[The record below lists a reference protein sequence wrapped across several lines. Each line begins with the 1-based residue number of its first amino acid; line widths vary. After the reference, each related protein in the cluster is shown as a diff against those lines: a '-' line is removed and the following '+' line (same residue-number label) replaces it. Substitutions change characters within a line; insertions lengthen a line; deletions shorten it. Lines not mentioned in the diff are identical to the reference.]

1 MFWYQY
7 LCLGC
12 LFVCVSA
19 CLWHFVRLV
28 RLGKPKDLSKKSG
41 NITKSVIYSNT
52 LAMLPNQKESAYLH
66 LPTFTAG
73 VLFHIG
79 TFIALSFFVVFFFLD
94 IAVFQEYTTLLILAT
109 LTELFLVI
117 SMACGLIL
125 LLKRI
130 FSKKLQALS
139 SLDDSVSTFLTML
152 FQFVTI
158 YYLLQGDSFAMKY
171 YILTSIFFL
180 YIPVG
185 KLRHVVYFFAARY
198 QLGFFY
204 GWRNSWPPSPK
215 KNVSLQ
221 KIN

>member
-19 CLWHFVRLV
+19 CLWHFIRLV

-52 LAMLPNQKESAYLH
+52 FAMLPNQKESAYLH

-79 TFIALSFFVVFFFLD
+79 TFLALLLFIVFFFID
-94 IAVFQEYTTLLILAT
+94 MAIIWEYEALMILT
-109 LTELFLVI
+109 VLVELFLFI
-117 SMACGLIL
+117 SIVCGLIL
-125 LLKRI
+125 
-130 FSKKLQALS
+130 FSKRLFSSKLRELS
-139 SLDDSVSTFLTML
+139 TLDDTISTLLTMA
-152 FQFVTI
+152 FQQFTMT
-158 YYLLQGDSFAMKY
+158 YLVAGDSFAMYY
-171 YILTSIFFL
+171 YILASIFFL

-204 GWRNSWPPSPK
+204 GWRNSWPPTTK
-215 KNVSLQ
+215 K
-221 KIN
+221 